1 MVGESHSGSREL
13 TRRLLWNRSSG
24 GYPYAPVVVLLG
36 PSGSGKTHALKTISD
51 DLGWGVVHAGF
62 AFPEGGPV
70 PAVEVLVRL
79 VYGLSRKWRHRAK
92 PQFVRFTS
100 ALIAAGAELEGKD
113 REQDRARIRELIYEF
128 GRRRSAADLQR
139 LVSDLVRAGSAISF
153 IPAPVG
159 EVVTSL
165 FPYVVRT
172 VRPRLR
178 RALRSLAD
186 FPQAGGGDPFDA
198 LVDLNRLLHGARPDV
213 NTATAWLVDAFF
225 ADVRDNHRRM
235 SATEP
240 KSPCACH
247 NPDNT
252 KHVHNWVIMLDDV
265 DHPGGVE
272 FLSLLSDA
280 REAYRRRHPD
290 DPGPHDPLLFVT
302 TSGRWR
308 RQWEPAWRPPWSPER
323 DVSRAVPAC
332 ADASLTRW
340 AEPQAEAARSPYYPV
355 LLDPLTVK
363 AIADV
368 LGTDVAD
375 PKAEFVLQATGGLPA
390 AVQQLAPRLR
400 EPAILPGARDLLG
413 TDDRAGGPWYSRL
426 EALRLADRLPG
437 VEIDDV
443 VTAAPFATAPWLIP
457 LPARGP
463 INQPHVG
470 QILTE
475 LRTALWVIVPG
486 SSVATADYVKLHPWV
501 AANLVYALARR
512 GDKPHASYLD
522 QFTALRDAPDNDDL
536 RRAYS
541 RLALGDISSVAE
553 FFEAAFDTWSHHD
566 WVGRLTVV
574 VHAPDHLSLDKGYQ
588 QLYEELVEQ
597 DISRKPGER
606 GEIRN
611 NVTRL
616 LAAAWLSANP
626 FAVRG
631 QNQNTEMTRAFTALA
646 SASQLADVSALHDAA
661 ERAAQ
666 GRWP

>member
-1 MVGESHSGSREL
+1 MVGASHSGPREL
-13 TRRLLWNRSSG
+13 TRRLLWSRSAG
-24 GYPYAPVVVLLG
+24 DYPHAPVVVLLG
-36 PSGSGKTHALKTISD
+36 PVGSGKTHALKTISD

-62 AFPEGGPV
+62 AFPEGEPV

-79 VYGLSRKWRHRAK
+79 VYGLSRKWRNRAK
-92 PQFVRFTS
+92 MQFVRFAI

-113 REQDRARIRELIYEF
+113 RSQDRTRLRELIYDF
-128 GRRRSAADLQR
+128 GRRGPAAHIEG
-139 LVSDLVRAGSAISF
+139 LVSDLVRVASAMSF
-153 IPAPVG
+153 IPGPVG
-159 EVVTSL
+159 EVVTRL
-165 FPYVVRT
+165 FPSVVRT

-186 FPQAGGGDPFDA
+186 FPQAGGDDPFDA
-198 LVDLNRLLHGARPDV
+198 LVDLNRLLRGKHPDV
-213 NTATAWLVDAFF
+213 KTVTAWLVEAFF
-225 ADVRDNHRRM
+225 ADVRENHRRM
-235 SATEP
+235 STTEP
-240 KSPCACH
+240 TSPCDCH
-247 NPDNT
+247 NPDKV
-252 KHVHNWVIMLDDV
+252 KHVHNWVVLLDDV
-265 DHPGGVE
+265 DHPGGAE
-272 FLSLLSDA
+272 FLTLLADA
-280 REAYRRRHPD
+280 RAAYRRRHPD

-302 TSGRWR
+302 TSGRWL
-308 RQWEPAWRPPWSPER
+308 RQWEPAWRSPWSPGR
-323 DVSRAVPAC
+323 DTARVVPAC
-332 ADASLTRW
+332 ADSSLTQW
-340 AEPQAEAARSPYYPV
+340 AEPAADATRSPYYPV

-363 AIADV
+363 AIAGV

-375 PKAEFVLQATGGLPA
+375 PRAEFVLQATGGLPA
-390 AVQQLAPRLR
+390 AVEQLAPRLR
-400 EPAILPGARDLLG
+400 EPAIRPGARDLLG

-426 EALRLADRLPG
+426 EALRLSDRLSG
-437 VEIDDV
+437 VEVDDF

-475 LRTALWVIVPG
+475 LRTALWVIAPG
-486 SSVATADYVKLHPWV
+486 SGVATADYVKLHPWV

-512 GDKPHASYLD
+512 EDKPGASYLD
-522 QFTALRDAPDNDDL
+522 QFSALRDAPGNDDL

-541 RLALGDISSVAE
+541 RLALGDISSVAD
-553 FFEAAFDTWSHHD
+553 FFESSFDTLSHHD

-631 QNQNTEMTRAFTALA
+631 SNQDTELAHAFTALA
-646 SASQLADVSALHDAA
+646 SASQLPDLSALHDAA
-661 ERAAQ
+661 ERAGQ